1 MSPAGAATPMGC
13 TGARIRER
21 RAERGMRQA
30 DLARACGISPSYL
43 NLIEHDRRR
52 IGGAL
57 LLEIARVLGT
67 DPATLAHGAGAA
79 LLAELREAAE
89 AAPEPRGAPAP
100 ETHRAEE
107 LALRFPGWAALL
119 AEQARRLRRLESA
132 VGALSDRLS
141 HDPRL
146 ADALHEV
153 LSAATAI
160 RSAAAILT
168 DPGGVDPPWQRRFL
182 RNIAED
188 SLRLAQGAEALAGSL
203 GEAEAEGA
211 PGGGGTPREEM
222 EAWLAAHPELP
233 RLVAAGAGTAAGTGA
248 ETRAGTGAG
257 MGATAERGERARP
270 GGTVLALAA
279 GGRAPREALPEPPAS
294 PSARALT
301 LAWIERLGE
310 DLRRLPE
317 PALDAALGG
326 QRRPDL
332 ARVARALGLPL
343 SLVLRR
349 MAARAGPGAPPAGLV
364 LCDASGAPLLRR
376 PVAGFALPRL
386 GTPCPLWPLY
396 DALTAPGR
404 PVRVLC
410 ETPEPA
416 PERHEVWAVA
426 EVEHP
431 EGIDGPARAEAVMLV
446 LPAEDAGSGPAR
458 GIGPG
463 CRICPREGCPARRE
477 PPLAGLG
484 AAAAPSPEA
493 ARGRPL
499 PRPEPRSGAPRR
511 DAPRGLPRG
520 L

>member
-1 MSPAGAATPMGC
+1 MSTPRAAAAIGSTEGR

-21 RAERGMRQA
+21 RIERRLKQA

-57 LLEIARVLGT
+57 LIEIARVLGT
-67 DPATLAHGAGAA
+67 DPSTLAQGAAAA

-89 AAPEPRGAPAP
+89 GVPSPDARGTPPPEADRV
-100 ETHRAEE
+100 EE

-119 AEQARRLRRLESA
+119 AAQARRLRELDRT

-160 RSAAAILT
+160 RSASAILT
-168 DPGGVDPPWQRRFL
+168 EPGGVDPPWQRRFL

-203 GEAEAEGA
+203 GEAGARGSA
-211 PGGGGTPREEM
+211 PGDTPREEM
-222 EAWLAAHPELP
+222 EAWFAARADLP
-233 RLVAAGAGTAAGTGA
+233 RLLSVDAAAEDEAAPHRDR
-248 ETRAGTGAG
+248 TRTVG
-257 MGATAERGERARP
+257 P
-270 GGTVLALAA
+270 GQTLAA
-279 GGRAPREALPEPPAS
+279 GWPAPQDDPPDDLPTSPA
-294 PSARALT
+294 ARALT
-301 LAWIERLGE
+301 LAWIERLRD

-317 PALDAALGG
+317 PVLDAALAGEAA
-326 QRRPDL
+326 PDL
-332 ARVARALGLPL
+332 ARAARALGLPL

-349 MAARAGPGAPPAGLV
+349 MAFRAGPVAPAAGLV

-386 GTPCPLWPLY
+386 SGPCPLWPLY

-410 ETPEPA
+410 ETPGPA
-416 PERHEVWAVA
+416 RERHEIWAVA
-426 EVEHP
+426 EMDHP
-431 EGIDGPARAEAVMLV
+431 EGLDGPARAEAVMLV
-446 LPAEDAGSGPAR
+446 LPSGATSGARAR

-463 CRICPREGCPARRE
+463 CRICPREGCAARRE
-477 PPLAGLG
+477 PPLAGVG
-484 AAAAPSPEA
+484 AASASPSGPAHGEPIA
-493 ARGRPL
+493 
-499 PRPEPRSGAPRR
+499 RPEPRLP
-511 DAPRGLPRG
+511 APRGGPRG